1 MMVVVVV
8 GGVTGMAVMAAMG
21 VVRGYVV
28 INFYCQLEMS
38 KKWLGDLEST
48 RLVAPVGGSHKA
60 LT

>member
-21 VVRGYVV
+21 VVRGCVV
-28 INFYCQLEMS
+28 INLYCQLEMS
-38 KKWLGDLEST
+38 KKWLGN
-48 RLVAPVGGSHKA
+48 LVAPVGGSHKA